1 MKRVYH
7 FNKSGEL
14 VSIIRC
20 SDADYE
26 SFYTGDGYTTISPNV
41 SAGDEE
47 LLIFDGLSWSVK
59 SIAMTDDEVDS
70 LKFERACV
78 AMRAKRN
85 RLIADTDWRFSSDL
99 VPSDEW
105 IKYRQ
110 DLRNVPQQSGFPNEI
125 EWPITPNQGK

>member
-1 MKRVYH
+1 MKHVYH
-7 FNKSGEL
+7 FNNFGEL

-26 SFYTGDGYTTISPNV
+26 SFYTGDGYTTTEPNV
-41 SAGDEE
+41 IACAEE
-47 LLIFDGLSWSVK
+47 LLVFDGSSWSVK
-59 SIAMTDDEVDS
+59 SIAMTDNEVAS
-70 LKFERACV
+70 LKFERACI
-78 AMRAKRN
+78 AMRAKRD
-85 RLIADTDWRFSSDL
+85 RLLAKTDWRFSSDL

-125 EWPITPNQGK
+125 QCL